1 MLVQKSDDKFELKVN
16 NANFI
21 DLLKDERSGKLKKE
35 KDEYLKKK
43 EKEKKKNNSNN
54 NNTDDYYKRAM
65 KYNGENYVEGEEDLY
80 NIEEQRKRL
89 EEFEKKKTRKIEKK
103 CK

>member
-1 MLVQKSDDKFELKVN
+1 MN
-16 NANFI
+16 
-21 DLLKDERSGKLKKE
+21 LLKDERSGKLKKE

-54 NNTDDYYKRAM
+54 NKTDDYYKRAM